1 MQLNDARIGGFA
13 GKTFD
18 ERGGVLRRGDLE
30 RAVKSVWEA
39 NSLPLHRP
47 WHELTKGDLEKMAE
61 TLGVLGNVSTEQKI
75 VTASVAPSLEDVTAV
90 RDEKRQ
96 EILAMKHFAYLAM
109 AKKYN
114 VPVPDTSTPEQ
125 KAAVVEEILDRM
137 ENA

>member
-1 MQLNDARIGGFA
+1 MQLHDTSIGGYA
-13 GKTFD
+13 GKNFD
-18 ERGGVLRRGDLE
+18 ERGGMLRRGDLE
-30 RAVKSVWEA
+30 RAVKPVWEA
-39 NSLPLHRP
+39 NGLPLRRP
-47 WHELTKGDLEKMAE
+47 WHELTKADLEKMAE
-61 TLGVLGNVSTEQKI
+61 TLGVLGNVTTEHKI
-75 VTASVAPSLEDVTAV
+75 KTASVAPSLEDVDAM